1 MSRGEAQS
9 GGAPGESWDA
19 LARAAARQHRGEDAG
34 AALRE
39 LLCLKVG
46 GDPYAVPVERVREI
60 VRLRPVTAMPRVPR
74 EILGV
79 ISLRGEIV
87 QVLDVRARLGV
98 SSAEASRRTR
108 IVVLHG
114 DEGEVT
120 GLLVD
125 AVTEVLRVEEEA
137 VRPPPTGESEFV
149 SAICARG
156 EEFVSL
162 LNLERVLDLG

>member
-1 MSRGEAQS
+1 MSPARG
-9 GGAPGESWDA
+9 GGDVGGESWDA
-19 LARAAARQHRGEDAG
+19 LARAAARRGDAEAG

-39 LLCLKVG
+39 LICLRMG
-46 GDPYAVPVERVREI
+46 GDPYALPVERVREI
-60 VRLRPVTAMPRVPR
+60 VRLRPVTPMPRVPR

-79 ISLRGEIV
+79 ISLRGEVV
-87 QVLDVRARLGV
+87 QVLDLRARLRMPPAEPTR
-98 SSAEASRRTR
+98 SSR

-125 AVTEVLRVEEEA
+125 AVTEVLRIEEEA
-137 VRPPPTGESEFV
+137 VRPPPSGESEFV
-149 SAICARG
+149 AALGARG

-162 LNLERVLDLG
+162 INLERVLDLG

>member
-1 MSRGEAQS
+1 MSA
-9 GGAPGESWDA
+9 GGGQPSWDA
-19 LARAAARQHRGEDAG
+19 LARAAARQGTGDEAS

-39 LLCLKVG
+39 LLCLRLD
-46 GDPYAVPVERVREI
+46 GDPYALPVERVREI

-74 EILGV
+74 EVLGV

-87 QVLDVRARLGV
+87 EVLDLRARFGLPP
-98 SSAEASRRTR
+98 AEPGRSTR

-125 AVTEVLRVEEEA
+125 AVTEVLRIDEEA
-137 VRPPPTGESEFV
+137 VRPPPAGESEFV
-149 SAICARG
+149 AALCARG

-162 LNLERVLDLG
+162 MNLERVLDLG

>member
-1 MSRGEAQS
+1 MSRNAQP
-9 GGAPGESWDA
+9 GGDAGQSWDA

-39 LLCLKVG
+39 LLCLRLAG
-46 GDPYAVPVERVREI
+46 APYAVPVERVREI
-60 VRLRPVTAMPRVPR
+60 VRLLPVTAMPRVPR

-87 QVLDVRARLGV
+87 QVLDLRARLGAP
-98 SSAEASRRTR
+98 STEAARSTR

-114 DEGEVT
+114 DEGEIT

-125 AVTEVLRVEEEA
+125 AVTEVLRIEEEA
-137 VRPPPTGESEFV
+137 VRPPPTGES
-149 SAICARG
+149 CARG